1 MSERRK
7 SRPEQAGVRPD
18 RSSGSR
24 TCRGQGG
31 FRPRRVTT
39 WLLKLRLNR
48 DGNEEEEGRVLM
60 QGQNMARERDCR
72 F

>member
-7 SRPEQAGVRPD
+7 GRPEQAGVQPD
-18 RSSGSR
+18 RSSSR

-31 FRPRRVTT
+31 FRPRRVMT

-48 DGNEEEEGRVLM
+48 NGNEEEDGRVLR